1 MNPDSCS
8 KKTGLGAYLLGLL
21 GAFLIVALLVRLM
34 QSYTQ
39 APSISATRAAER
51 MQIMSDFKTANAPFL
66 DKDKYDWQDQ
76 AKGFVRIPIERAKEL
91 VLEQW
96 QDPMT
101 ARSNLIARAAK
112 QFALPPKA
120 PEKKNEYE

>member
-1 MNPDSCS
+1 MNSDSYRQ
-8 KKTGLGAYLLGLL
+8 KTSLGAYIVGLL

-51 MQIMSDFKTANAPFL
+51 MQILSDFKAANAPLL
-66 DKDKYDWQDQ
+66 DPMKYDWQDQ
-76 AKGFVRIPIERAKEL
+76 PKGFVRIPIERAKEL

-96 QDPMT
+96 QDPLT
-101 ARSNLIARAAK
+101 ARSNLMARAAK
-112 QFALPPKA
+112 AFALPPRP
-120 PEKKNEYE
+120 PEKKNIYE

>member
-1 MNPDSCS
+1 MKPDSCPQ
-8 KKTGLGAYLLGLL
+8 KTGLGAYLLGLL

-34 QSYTQ
+34 QSYTT

-51 MQIMSDFKTANAPFL
+51 MQILSDFKTANAPYL

-112 QFALPPKA
+112 QFAIPPKA